1 MPAGQSPQV
10 SYELSRKLPRHK
22 RSPAF
27 CRGNIVAETPDASGR
42 RFHLEH
48 IVIFAGSITSASVE
62 GEKDRL
68 DIKALIQLAL

>member
-22 RSPAF
+22 RLPAF
-27 CRGNIVAETPDASGR
+27 NRGNIVAETPDATGR

-62 GEKDRL
+62 GKKDRF
-68 DIKALIQLAL
+68 DIKASIQQIL